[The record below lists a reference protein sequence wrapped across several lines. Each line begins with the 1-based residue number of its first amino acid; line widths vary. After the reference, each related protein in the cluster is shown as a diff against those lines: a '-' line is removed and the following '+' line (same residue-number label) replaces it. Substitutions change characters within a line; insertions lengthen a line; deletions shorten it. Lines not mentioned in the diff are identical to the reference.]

1 MTECEI
7 GYRTNQAEFDLI
19 LGNLTTACALAPNL
33 QTLKVRFCR
42 ALFSDTGILRSP
54 FQVQDL
60 KRIRN
65 EIRDMVKASLGNAK
79 KVSVVSE
86 AWGLHSWYHGN
97 DELKWLGLSWTAN
110 GRTGE

>member
-86 AWGLHSWYHGN
+86 AWGLHS
-97 DELKWLGLSWTAN
+97 
-110 GRTGE
+110 